1 MAETQRLTT
10 PSIHYQIFIPAGT
23 PGFHGGY
30 IQDRFRYPWS
40 TAPRASQD
48 VDGLQA
54 ILRVY
59 LGAADLTS
67 TASFRKRHSEYDL
80 ATEAVSPAAL
90 ARARPSGAV
99 GPQRTEVSRVGTD
112 GVRTCGSRWA

>member
-23 PGFHGGY
+23 PGFPGGY

-54 ILRVY
+54 IMRVD
-59 LGAADLTS
+59 LGAANLTS
-67 TASFRKRHSEYDL
+67 TKSFRKRHSEYDL
-80 ATEAVSPAAL
+80 KNYAVRHAQE
-90 ARARPSGAV
+90 RK
-99 GPQRTEVSRVGTD
+99 SRVYGKSGYTVSKHV
-112 GVRTCGSRWA
+112 GLRS